1 MLIKQHFHVRTA
13 PGANNTRIAPPK
25 RSWMSKLSGRGGLRR
40 DLTRRGIQVS
50 EVPAGMP
57 VFPAAQVPLSQGL
70 HAATLLRGRAVGKLG
85 KCSSV
90 PKISQ

>member
-1 MLIKQHFHVRTA
+1 M
-13 PGANNTRIAPPK
+13 
-25 RSWMSKLSGRGGLRR
+25 
-40 DLTRRGIQVS
+40 RRGVEVT

-70 HAATLLRGRAVGKLG
+70 HTATLLRASAVGKLG
-85 KCSSV
+85 KCSSA